1 MKMNND
7 KKPEI
12 IVFAGPNGSGKT
24 TVTMLAKIIQPYI
37 NADEIKKNLL
47 CEDLEAAKIAEDLRE
62 KALAQKQSFTFETVL
77 STRRNLDLLH
87 RAKEQGYFYKVHLC
101 FNG

>member
-1 MKMNND
+1 MFL
-7 KKPEI
+7 P
-12 IVFAGPNGSGKT
+12 GPTAAAKQLFSGKT

-47 CEDLEAAKIAEDLRE
+47 CEDLEAAKIAEGLRE

-77 STRRNLDLLH
+77 STRRNLDLFAAPRQRTGL
-87 RAKEQGYFYKVHLC
+87 FYKVHLC